1 MPHDVGFRGGA
12 QMFRIGGQDL
22 YLLSLLTGP
31 TLPFLNAMDARQS
44 DTGMH
49 AISGLVK
56 LRQEDRSKNQESL
69 PTGENKQDFLVVGS

>member
-56 LRQEDRSKNQESL
+56 LRQEDH
-69 PTGENKQDFLVVGS
+69 